1 MDDFN
6 GEHDNVNKTS
16 AEPSFDVDE
25 LRATDAEEQLS
36 STTFKNEIMNEGKE
50 ELERVEKVE
59 CEEKVDGID
68 TDEQI
73 RVKYHPLMEPEKGN
87 KKRGLFF
94 IVAISSFVLLFVCIT
109 LILLRNHSSLVSS
122 TYNKLVSIVKNEST
136 KGEDTNALSNTIKNG
151 SVSSDLPCEVIL
163 GEYLGITVTAQKA
176 NVTEDEVEAELA
188 QLISQNPI
196 LIDIMERSVVQL
208 GDIVTIDY
216 VGSVDGVAFDGGSD
230 SGFPLEIGAGNFI
243 EGFEEQIIGHKLG
256 ENFDIQVT
264 FPESYAE
271 ELSGKE
277 AVFNITIRGI
287 GYYETAKA
295 NDDFIAA
302 NTEYKTLEEY
312 KKGTYE
318 TLLESAKQ
326 AAESKMESDI
336 INTAINN
343 ATFINISLEEVESK
357 KAEMLSEY
365 ESYAGYYGLDLAT
378 FASYYFGMDE
388 ETFYSEMAKAAEIQ
402 VKTNYFLKEVLK
414 KEGIV
419 LTEEEYKSGVE
430 EYAQV
435 NGFMTTE
442 EFETYYGREIIEE
455 FLVMNKAYDI
465 IINSAI
471 INE

>member
-1 MDDFN
+1 
-6 GEHDNVNKTS
+6 
-16 AEPSFDVDE
+16 
-25 LRATDAEEQLS
+25 
-36 STTFKNEIMNEGKE
+36 
-50 ELERVEKVE
+50 
-59 CEEKVDGID
+59 
-68 TDEQI
+68 
-73 RVKYHPLMEPEKGN
+73 MEPEKGN

-151 SVSSDLPCEVIL
+151 SVSSDLPCEVVL